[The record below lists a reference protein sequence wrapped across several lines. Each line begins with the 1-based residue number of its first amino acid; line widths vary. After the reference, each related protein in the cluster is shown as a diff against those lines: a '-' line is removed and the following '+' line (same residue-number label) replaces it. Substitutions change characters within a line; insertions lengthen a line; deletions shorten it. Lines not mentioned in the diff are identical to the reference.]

1 MVNGDLGVF
10 IGDQGWD
17 DGRLKGSVELLF
29 VGYGYLEDNTALR
42 SVGPDIIPRGWILRK
57 VILLRAG

>member
-42 SVGPDIIPRGWILRK
+42 SVGPDIIPRG
-57 VILLRAG
+57 